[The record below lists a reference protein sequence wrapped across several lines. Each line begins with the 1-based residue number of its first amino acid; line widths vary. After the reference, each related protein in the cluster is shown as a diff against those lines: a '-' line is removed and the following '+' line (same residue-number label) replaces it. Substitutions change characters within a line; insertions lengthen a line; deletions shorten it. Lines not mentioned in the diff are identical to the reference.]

1 MAEEKSIFSWL
12 SIPERT
18 RKPRTTGL
26 NMVVPV
32 QVAIEGMNMLQD
44 LVSWGGDYIDYYKMG
59 TEMKL
64 QRRDAVVKKL
74 AFLKENG
81 IEPYAPGGVAGK
93 AIKEDCIEV
102 CLDELVELGFG
113 AVEASSVVLAMAKM
127 LEVIQK
133 GKDRGLKVFAE
144 VGKKH
149 IGWEGGPKNYTP
161 TDDVIR
167 GMQALL
173 NAGAFKVIYEFTEI
187 VSLLKENRGLER
199 LAEVFGAVGKDNIM
213 LEVPISSV
221 GTWDELSRYLKLFID
236 QFGPNVNLGNLSPD
250 HIMAIEKLRHN
261 FSAIS
266 ILGKRSSPN

>member
-1 MAEEKSIFSWL
+1 MEEGKSIFSWL
-12 SIPERT
+12 SDPERT

-32 QVAIEGMNMLQD
+32 HVAIEGMHMLQD

-93 AIKEDCIEV
+93 AFKEGCIEV

-113 AVEASSVVLAMAKM
+113 AVEASSVVLTMAKM

-149 IGWEGGPKNYTP
+149 IGWKGGPKNYTP

-236 QFGPNVNLGNLSPD
+236 QFGPNVNLGNVSPD